1 MNLPHLQ
8 QQPKTTALIN
18 GRAKLGP
25 KSMRAIS
32 QPIIMSRGG
41 RRTGEDLAANFLHGF
56 DARRPD
62 PTSSWK
68 TLTVQREN
76 LLDLP
81 YHRLAQI
88 AIDCSSEV
96 NKGLH
101 DFLRFANP
109 GHMHV
114 DENPVAEESSKQF
127 MKLLGSYYGSFRSH
141 LDSMWSGVFLTGAV
155 FMEMVLE
162 EGGMAPC
169 DLVFN
174 DPNTARFSKERHDIR
189 GWRWRLYQESY
200 TGLGQVAQPS
210 IGGPYYGQ
218 YNRNYL
224 DDDPLIKYIG
234 FDRLTDNPYGRP
246 ILGPAVY
253 ASVFLLGL
261 ITDLQR
267 AVANLGISRMDYEL
281 DAEQLLLLLDR
292 NPDIANSDEATAQ
305 FITEQIESIRNVLS
319 NLDPNEDYVHL
330 STVKVNYA
338 TNPMTMNLTGLD
350 NMIGTL
356 QNQVV
361 NGFKGVSALINLLN
375 STTETHIRSQVE
387 YFVSAIQSFQDEMS
401 ESIEGYLN
409 TGNQVQGIQGESSFR
424 FKKQRTADKKAT
436 AEIEQIKT
444 DTVLAKVEKNVIT
457 AEEGRQEID
466 GFRDELEVSI

>member
-1 MNLPHLQ
+1 MQLAHLNK
-8 QQPKTTALIN
+8 PKPV
-18 GRAKLGP
+18 AKVAGLGP
-25 KSMRAIS
+25 KSLRAIS
-32 QPIIMSRGG
+32 QPIILSRGG
-41 RRTGEDLAANFLHGF
+41 RRTGEDLAANFLHGY

-62 PTSSWK
+62 PSSSWR
-68 TLTVQREN
+68 TLTTQRQN

-81 YHRLAQI
+81 YDRLAQI
-88 AIDCSSEV
+88 AIDCSTEV

-109 GHMHV
+109 GIVHGNTSETALNSTL
-114 DENPVAEESSKQF
+114 DF

-141 LDSMWSGVFLTGAV
+141 VDSMWAGVFLTGGV
-155 FMEMVLE
+155 FPELVLE
-162 EGGMAPC
+162 EGGMEPC

-200 TGLGQVAQPS
+200 TGLGRVALP
-210 IGGPYYGQ
+210 GTTGPYYGQ

-246 ILGPAVY
+246 ILGPSVY

-261 ITDLQR
+261 IQDLQR

-281 DAEQLLLLLDR
+281 DAEELLNIIDR
-292 NPDIANSDEATAQ
+292 NPDIAGDDEATAQ
-305 FITEQIESIRNVLS
+305 FITDQIELVRNVLQ
-319 NLDPNEDYVHL
+319 NLGPDDDYVHL

-338 TNPMTMNLTGLD
+338 TNPMSMNLTGID
-350 NMIGTL
+350 SIISTL
-356 QNQVV
+356 QNQIV

-387 YFVSAIQSFQDEMS
+387 YFVSAIQSFQDELGEMF
-401 ESIEGYLN
+401 EDFFDAA
-409 TGNQVQGIQGESSFR
+409 NQVQGIQGESEFK

-444 DTVLAKVEKNVIT
+444 DTVIKKVDAGMIT
-457 AEEGRQEID
+457 PEEGREEVD
-466 GFRDELEVSI
+466 EFRDKLEVVI